1 MTNPELKGKTAL
13 VTGAGRGIGRAIAL
27 KLAEMGAKV
36 AVNDLADVDEI
47 GKVIS
52 EINSRGEE
60 AFPAPGNVA
69 DNSQVKAIVSS
80 VTQKW
85 GKIDILVN
93 NAGISRDTLIMRT
106 TEDEWDSVIDTN
118 LKSAYLC
125 SKYVLRSMITLGQ
138 GRIVNMASMAGLMGS
153 MGRTSYAASK
163 GGLIA
168 FTRSLAAEVGSR
180 NITVNAV
187 APGFIETRL
196 TDILS
201 PEAKAAV
208 LSRTVIRR
216 PGTPGDVAELVAF
229 LVSDRAGYITGQ
241 VISIDG
247 GIT

>member
-1 MTNPELKGKTAL
+1 MTNPELKGKIAL

-27 KLAEMGAKV
+27 KLAAMGANV
-36 AVNDLADVDEI
+36 AVNDLPDVSEVNDVLAEI
-47 GKVIS
+47 Y
-52 EINSRGEE
+52 SRGEA

-69 DNSQVKAIVSS
+69 DNGQVKSMVASII
-80 VTQKW
+80 QKW

-93 NAGISRDTLIMRT
+93 NAGISRDTLILRI

-138 GRIVNMASMAGLMGS
+138 GRIVNMASVAGLMGS

-196 TDILS
+196 TDTLS
-201 PEAKAAV
+201 QEAQDAV
-208 LSRTVIRR
+208 LSRTVIKRH
-216 PGTPGDVAELVAF
+216 GTPRDVAELVAF